1 MATTNF
7 CGCLKVF
14 ESIQDCSGSLWPFCT
29 LLLALASPRV
39 NAAESALRSSLKQ
52 ERQHVLRGGVPTQV
66 NKVDGILKYHY
77 PMGPDLNL
85 QPKVQW
91 PHRGSLSP
99 GGAKGW
105 TVGAKNGEHKGA
117 RRCNAYERKTHKQ

>member
-1 MATTNF
+1 MEFLSITT
-7 CGCLKVF
+7 
-14 ESIQDCSGSLWPFCT
+14 Q
-29 LLLALASPRV
+29 
-39 NAAESALRSSLKQ
+39 
-52 ERQHVLRGGVPTQV
+52 
-66 NKVDGILKYHY
+66 
-77 PMGPDLNL
+77 MGPDLNL

-117 RRCNAYERKTHKQ
+117 RRCNASECKTPQAQSLHDAISARIWKVPNAGRTLAHFE